1 MKRLISIL
9 IPVVLSLLVACGNDD
24 TAENEGGEVEDVE
37 DSVEETEVEEESVN
51 SDEQEVEQI
60 VGMIFELH
68 GDDFDVT
75 YDEEEDAVLLT
86 PSSGDIIDRIGYG
99 KEDRDGIN
107 VAEWVNVRDIL
118 LMQSEMATAAEGRS
132 YTIIVREGD
141 EDILVI
147 EDDEIQYDFAT
158 E

>member
-1 MKRLISIL
+1 MIQMKRII
-9 IPVVLSLLVACGNDD
+9 IPMLMVFALLVACGDGRTD
-24 TAENEGGEVEDVE
+24 TPESEEVEDVE

-86 PSSGDIIDRIGYG
+86 PSSDDIIDRIGYG

-118 LMQSEMATAAEGRS
+118 LMQSEMATARS
-132 YTIIVREGD
+132 EERRVGKARRFGH
-141 EDILVI
+141 
-147 EDDEIQYDFAT
+147 
-158 E
+158 